1 MSSLNIK
8 FQPVTV
14 RNYTPERSFVT
25 KWDIETEKTR
35 AKKISRRRERDS
47 KYFDYFEQYN
57 DSLPEIKKVEVDREL
72 ECAWELGDDSQSG
85 WLRSIYAENAYYNR
99 KCEELKGNFEW
110 YDMGQPD
117 TAPCKRN
124 IDFDEYGT
132 LKRIRA

>member
-1 MSSLNIK
+1 MSSTLNIK

-25 KWDIETEKTR
+25 KWDIEIEKTR
-35 AKKISRRRERDS
+35 TKKISRRRERDS

-57 DSLPEIKKVEVDREL
+57 DSLPVLKEVDRKL
-72 ECAWELGDDSQSG
+72 ECAWELDEDSQSG

-110 YDMGQPD
+110 YDMDQPE

>member
-1 MSSLNIK
+1 MSTLNIK

-25 KWDIETEKTR
+25 KWDIEIQKTR
-35 AKKISRRRERDS
+35 TKKMSRRRERDT
-47 KYFDYFEQYN
+47 KYFDYFEEV
-57 DSLPEIKKVEVDREL
+57 SLPVKTVEVDLKL
-72 ECAWELGDDSQSG
+72 ECAWDLGDAG

-99 KCEELKGNFEW
+99 KCDELKGNFEW
-110 YDMGQPD
+110 YDMDQPH

-124 IDFDEYGT
+124 IDFDEYGV